1 MKISPIV
8 PKLFI
13 CALLATVGIGV
24 LSQWQQSSAAGTS
37 APPMPDI
44 PSARAAP
51 PAASTVAVPPA
62 AQVATSLAQFAP
74 HKALYE
80 MRMVAVSSGAGLS
93 DIRGNMMYEQDD
105 TCDAWTT
112 DHRFTI
118 EYAYPERPSM
128 VNTTHYVSWEAKD
141 QSQFQFNSDR
151 SENGVPV
158 EQLRG
163 SVMRDPDSSAT
174 AAFTRPQDLYFELP
188 KGYVLPSFHT
198 SEIIRTA
205 REGKKTYHSV
215 LFDGTDKEGPIEVN
229 AIVTRKL
236 TPDEI
241 MKFVGNDVPKD
252 GKKMDKDLLS
262 GDAWLV
268 RMAVF
273 PTGDSEVMSPTY
285 EMDLALHANGVVSHV
300 LVDYKSFKVEQT
312 LTAIEPIASTKS
324 CP

>member
-1 MKISPIV
+1 MKVSPIV
-8 PKLFI
+8 PKLLI
-13 CALLATVGIGV
+13 CALLATAGIGV
-24 LSQWQQSSAAGTS
+24 LSVWQQSSAAGTS

-44 PSARAAP
+44 PAARAVP
-51 PAASTVAVPPA
+51 PKAAEAAVPPA
-62 AQVATSLAQFAP
+62 AAAPASLAQFAP

-93 DIRGNMMYEQDD
+93 DIRGNMVYEQDD

-112 DHRFTI
+112 DHKFTI

-141 QSQFQFNSDR
+141 QSQFQFNSER
-151 SENGVPV
+151 SENGTPV

-163 SVMRDPDSSAT
+163 SVTRGTDTSAT
-174 AAFTRPQDLYFELP
+174 AEFVRPQDLYFELP

-205 REGKKTYHSV
+205 REGKKTYHAI
-215 LFDGTDKEGPIEVN
+215 LFDGTDKEGPVEVN

-236 TPDEI
+236 TTADVMKLVLPPDTT
-241 MKFVGNDVPKD
+241 KDV
-252 GKKMDKDLLS
+252 KKMDKALLS
-262 GDAWLV
+262 SDAWLV

-273 PTGDSEVMSPTY
+273 PAQDDENMSPTY
-285 EMDLALHANGVVSHV
+285 EMDLVLHDNGVVSHV

-312 LTAIEPIASTKS
+312 LTAIEPIAHKA

>member
-8 PKLFI
+8 PKLFF
-13 CALLATVGIGV
+13 CALLATAGIGV
-24 LSQWQQSSAAGTS
+24 LSMWQQGASAGTA
-37 APPMPDI
+37 APPMPDV
-44 PSARAAP
+44 PAARAAP
-51 PAASTVAVPPA
+51 PETAKAPVPPA
-62 AQVATSLAQFAP
+62 TLGSAQLVQFAP

-105 TCDAWTT
+105 ACDAWTT

-141 QSQFQFNSDR
+141 QSQFQFNSER
-151 SENGVPV
+151 SENGTPV

-163 SVMRDPDSSAT
+163 SVTRGADGSAT
-174 AAFTRPQDLYFELP
+174 AEFSRPQDLYFELP

-198 SEIIRTA
+198 NEIIRVA
-205 REGKKTYHSV
+205 REGKKTYHAV
-215 LFDGTDKEGPIEVN
+215 LFDGTDKEGPVEVN

-236 TPDEI
+236 TTDEV
-241 MKFVGNDVPKD
+241 MKSVPSGTPKD
-252 GKKMDKDLLS
+252 GKKMDKALLS

-273 PTGDSEVMSPTY
+273 PAQDNENMSPTY
-285 EMDLALHANGVVSHV
+285 EMDLVLHDNGVVSHV

-312 LTAIEPIASTKS
+312 LTAIEPIVSRA

>member
-13 CALLATVGIGV
+13 CVLLATAGIGV
-24 LSQWQQSSAAGTS
+24 LSLWQQSSAAGTS

-44 PSARAAP
+44 PAERAVP
-51 PAASTVAVPPA
+51 PKAAEAAVPPA
-62 AQVATSLAQFAP
+62 AQVATHLAQFAP

-118 EYAYPERPSM
+118 EYAYPERPST

-141 QSQFQFNSDR
+141 QSQFQFNSER
-151 SENGVPV
+151 AENGTPV

-163 SVMRDPDSSAT
+163 SVTRGTDGSAT
-174 AAFTRPQDLYFELP
+174 AEFSRPQDLYFELP

-198 SEIIRTA
+198 SEIIRVA
-205 REGKKTYHSV
+205 REGKKTYHAV
-215 LFDGTDKEGPIEVN
+215 LFDGTDKEGPVEVN

-236 TPDEI
+236 TMDDV
-241 MKFVGNDVPKD
+241 MKYVPADTPKD
-252 GKKMDKDLLS
+252 GKKMDKSLLS

-273 PTGDSEVMSPTY
+273 PAQDDENMSPTY
-285 EMDLALHANGVVSHV
+285 EMDLVLHDNGVVSHV

-312 LTAIEPIASTKS
+312 LTAIEPIAKQA